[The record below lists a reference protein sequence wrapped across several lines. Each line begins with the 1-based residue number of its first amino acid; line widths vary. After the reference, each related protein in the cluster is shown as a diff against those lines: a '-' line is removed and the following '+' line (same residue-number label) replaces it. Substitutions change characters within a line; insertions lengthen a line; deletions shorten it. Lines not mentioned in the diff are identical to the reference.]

1 LRALAHAVDEP
12 DEFLSPSGVRI
23 PANADSDSDRLR
35 TAFRSIADS
44 VPMIAD
50 SSSHRQL

>member
-1 LRALAHAVDEP
+1 
-12 DEFLSPSGVRI
+12 VRI

-44 VPMIAD
+44 VPVIAD
-50 SSSHRQL
+50 SGSRRPL